1 MGKLEENK
9 KIKKQLLLDSS
20 FDLFM
25 KKGWLETT
33 ISDIVKQAHVAKG
46 TFYLYF
52 KDKYDIRNNLIA
64 YKANQLLLNAHD
76 DLKSNHPEITNIK
89 DQIVFI
95 MKYAVSVLKGNHALL
110 KLIAKNLSWGVFK
123 SALNNYSTDVE
134 GVNFWDIFWGMV
146 PKDSISQ
153 KDAEIMIFQIIEL
166 VGATTYN
173 VILYNEP
180 VTIDEFVPY
189 LEKSVRLI
197 LDCHIKENV

>member
-9 KIKKQLLLDSS
+9 RKKKQQLLDSS

-33 ISDIVKQAHVAKG
+33 ISDIVKEANVAKG

-52 KDKYDIRNNLIA
+52 KDKYDIRNNLIS
-64 YKANQLLLNAHD
+64 YKANQLLLHAHE
-76 DLKSNHPEITNIK
+76 DLVTNHPEIKDLK
-89 DQIVFI
+89 DQIVYIVKSIVF
-95 MKYAVSVLKGNHALL
+95 SLRENQSLL

-123 SALNNYSTDVE
+123 SALNIVADDSE
-134 GVNFWDIFWGMV
+134 GLNFWELFWSM
-146 PKDSISQ
+146 ISEQ
-153 KDAEIMIFQIIEL
+153 AVSKKEAEIMIFQIIEL

-180 VTIDEFVPY
+180 LSLEEFMPY
-189 LEKSVRLI
+189 LERSVRVI
-197 LDCHIKENV
+197 MNDYIH